1 MATTTTTDRIL
12 DDALRQPEKER
23 ARIAETLIASL
34 DAAPGPEVD
43 RAWQNEIDKRL
54 REMDSGTVQCI
65 PWEQVRDR
73 LGRNADAR
81 H

>member
-1 MATTTTTDRIL
+1 MATATITNRIL

-34 DAAPGPEVD
+34 DAAPGPEVK
-43 RAWQNEIDKRL
+43 RAWQEEIDRRL

-73 LGRNADAR
+73 LQRNADVR
-81 H
+81 R